1 MVIHEYAGIV
11 TELEDRNCPHCGKP
25 MEPWLPPPETG
36 WDVILICNSNSCPFY
51 LGSEEDIA
59 HKRPGSHL
67 GCRYALNPQN
77 GYKPVNV
84 LAVCPH

>member
-11 TELEDRNCPHCGKP
+11 TELEDHNCPHCGNP
-25 MEPWLPPPETG
+25 MEAWLAPPETG
-36 WDVILICNSNSCPFY
+36 WEVLLMCNSNACPFY

-59 HKRPGSHL
+59 HKREGSHL

>member
-1 MVIHEYAGIV
+1 MVIHEYAGII
-11 TELEDRNCPHCGKP
+11 TELDDHDCPHCGKP

-51 LGSEEDIA
+51 LGSEEDIQ
-59 HKRPGSHL
+59 HKREDSHL